1 MILAAVKIALCGI
14 VALIVLYLLAIMPRM
29 INRPDTSLFKKV
41 YFAHRGLHD
50 NDGDAPENSMA
61 AFQKAVEAG
70 LGMELDVQV
79 TKDGV
84 PVIFHDFKL
93 ERICGAAGKVVNHT
107 YEELQAYTLCHS
119 GERIPK
125 LSDLLDMVDGRV
137 PLIVEIKAETADVS
151 CCAVIDRLLR
161 AYHGAYCVESFNPMV
176 LWWFR
181 INRGEVVRGQLSSN
195 FRREGVYWNIL
206 YFAMTHLLFNFLTK
220 PDFIAYNHKFSE
232 EPGRRICRRL
242 YRHPAA
248 AWTIRSQQD
257 LEALKGEYDVFIF
270 DSFLPARANQL

>member
-1 MILAAVKIALCGI
+1 M
-14 VALIVLYLLAIMPRM
+14 
-29 INRPDTSLFKKV
+29 
-41 YFAHRGLHD
+41 
-50 NDGDAPENSMA
+50 
-61 AFQKAVEAG
+61 
-70 LGMELDVQV
+70 

-84 PVIFHDFKL
+84 PVVFHDFKL
-93 ERICGAAGKVVNHT
+93 ERICGAPGKIADST
-107 YEELQAYTLCHS
+107 YEELQAYTLCDS
-119 GERIPK
+119 KERIPRF
-125 LSDLLDMVDGRV
+125 SELLEMVDGQV
-137 PLIVEIKAETADVS
+137 PLIVEIKAETANVS
-151 CCAVIDRLLR
+151 CCGIIDSLLR
-161 AYHGAYCVESFNPMV
+161 AYRGPYCIESFNPMV

-181 INRGEVVRGQLSSN
+181 RNHGDVVRGQLSSN
-195 FRREGVYWNIL
+195 FRREGEYWNIL

-270 DSFLPARANQL
+270 DSFLPVKMGRL

>member
-1 MILAAVKIALCGI
+1 MVLAVIKVTLLCI
-14 VALIVLYLLAIMPRM
+14 VALTVLYLLAIMPRVF
-29 INRPDTSLFKKV
+29 NRPDTTLFKKV

-50 NDGDAPENSMA
+50 NASDAPENSMA
-61 AFQKAVEAG
+61 AFRKAVEAG

-93 ERICGAAGKVVNHT
+93 NRICKAEGKISGCT
-107 YEELQAYTLCHS
+107 YEELQDYRLCDS
-119 GERIPK
+119 KERIPK
-125 LSDLLDMVDGRV
+125 LSELLEMVDGKA
-137 PLIVEIKAETADVS
+137 PLIVEIKAETANVS
-151 CCAVIDRLLR
+151 CCAVIDRMLR
-161 AYHGAYCVESFNPMV
+161 AYRGAYCIESFNPFV

-181 INRGEVVRGQLSSN
+181 RNHRDVVRGQLSSN
-195 FRREGVYWNIL
+195 FRREGEYWNIL
-206 YFAMTHLLFNFLTK
+206 YFLMTHLLFNFLTK

-248 AWTIRSQQD
+248 AWTVRSQQD

-270 DSFLPARANQL
+270 DSFLPAKIKQL

>member
-1 MILAAVKIALCGI
+1 MILTVIKIILVCVAVLA
-14 VALIVLYLLAIMPRM
+14 VLYMLAIMPR
-29 INRPDTSLFKKV
+29 IFNRPDTTLFKKR

-50 NDGDAPENSMA
+50 DASDAPENSMA
-61 AFQKAVEAG
+61 AFRKAVEAG

-84 PVIFHDFKL
+84 PVVFHDFKL
-93 ERICGAAGKVVNHT
+93 ERICGAPGKIADST
-107 YEELQAYTLCHS
+107 YEELQAYTLCDS
-119 GERIPK
+119 KERIPRF
-125 LSDLLDMVDGRV
+125 SELLEMVDGQV
-137 PLIVEIKAETADVS
+137 PLIVEIKAETANVS
-151 CCAVIDRLLR
+151 CCGIIDSLLR
-161 AYHGAYCVESFNPMV
+161 AYRGPYCIESFNPMV

-181 INRGEVVRGQLSSN
+181 RNHGDVVRGQLSSN
-195 FRREGVYWNIL
+195 FRREGEYWNIL

-270 DSFLPARANQL
+270 DSFLPVKMGRL

>member
-1 MILAAVKIALCGI
+1 MILTVIKIILVCVAVLA
-14 VALIVLYLLAIMPRM
+14 VLYMLAIMPR
-29 INRPDTSLFKKV
+29 IFNRPDTTLFKKR

-50 NDGDAPENSMA
+50 NASDAPENSMA
-61 AFQKAVEAG
+61 AFRKAVEAG

-84 PVIFHDFKL
+84 PVVFHDFKL
-93 ERICGAAGKVVNHT
+93 ERICGAPGKIADST
-107 YEELQAYTLCHS
+107 YEELQAYTLCDS
-119 GERIPK
+119 KERIPRF
-125 LSDLLDMVDGRV
+125 SELLEMVDGQV
-137 PLIVEIKAETADVS
+137 PLIVEIKAETANVS
-151 CCAVIDRLLR
+151 CCGIIDSLLR
-161 AYHGAYCVESFNPMV
+161 AYRGPYCIESFNPMV

-181 INRGEVVRGQLSSN
+181 RNHGDVVRGQLSSN
-195 FRREGVYWNIL
+195 FRREGEYWNIL

-248 AWTIRSQQD
+248 AWTSRSQQD

-270 DSFLPARANQL
+270 DSFLPVKMGRL

>member
-1 MILAAVKIALCGI
+1 MILTVIKIILVCVAVLA
-14 VALIVLYLLAIMPRM
+14 VLYMLAIMPR
-29 INRPDTSLFKKV
+29 IFNRPDTTHFKKS

-50 NDGDAPENSMA
+50 NASDAPENSMA
-61 AFQKAVEAG
+61 AFRKAVEAG

-84 PVIFHDFKL
+84 PVVFHDFKL
-93 ERICGAAGKVVNHT
+93 ERICGAPGKIADST
-107 YEELQAYTLCHS
+107 YEELQAYTLCDS
-119 GERIPK
+119 KERIPRF
-125 LSDLLDMVDGRV
+125 SELLEMVDGQV
-137 PLIVEIKAETADVS
+137 PLIVEIKAETANVS
-151 CCAVIDRLLR
+151 CCGIIDSLLR
-161 AYHGAYCVESFNPMV
+161 AYRGPYCIESFNPMV

-181 INRGEVVRGQLSSN
+181 RNHGDVVRGQLSSN
-195 FRREGVYWNIL
+195 FRREGEYWNIL

-270 DSFLPARANQL
+270 DSFLPVKMGRL

>member
-1 MILAAVKIALCGI
+1 MILTVIKIILVCVAVLA
-14 VALIVLYLLAIMPRM
+14 VLYMLAIMPR
-29 INRPDTSLFKKV
+29 IFNRPDTTLFKKR

-50 NDGDAPENSMA
+50 NASDAPENSMA
-61 AFQKAVEAG
+61 AFRKAVEAG
-70 LGMELDVQV
+70 LGMELDVQL

-84 PVIFHDFKL
+84 PVVFHDFKL
-93 ERICGAAGKVVNHT
+93 ERICGAPGKIADST
-107 YEELQAYTLCHS
+107 YEELQAYTLCDS
-119 GERIPK
+119 KERIPRF
-125 LSDLLDMVDGRV
+125 SELLEMVDGQV
-137 PLIVEIKAETADVS
+137 PLIVEIKAETANVS
-151 CCAVIDRLLR
+151 CCGIIDSLLR
-161 AYHGAYCVESFNPMV
+161 AYRGPYCIESFNPMV

-181 INRGEVVRGQLSSN
+181 RNHGDVVRGQLSSN
-195 FRREGVYWNIL
+195 FRREGEYWNIL

-270 DSFLPARANQL
+270 DSFLPVKMGRL

>member
-1 MILAAVKIALCGI
+1 MILAVIKITLCCIAAL
-14 VALIVLYLLAIMPRM
+14 AVLYLLAIMPRM
-29 INRPDTSLFKKV
+29 VNRPDTTLFRNV

-50 NDGDAPENSMA
+50 NEGDAPENSMA
-61 AFQKAVEAG
+61 AFRKAAEAG

-84 PVIFHDFKL
+84 PVIFHDFQL
-93 ERICGAAGKVVNHT
+93 ERICGAEGKVADHT

-119 GERIPK
+119 KERIPR
-125 LSDLLDMVDGRV
+125 LSDLLAMVDGRV

-151 CCAVIDRLLR
+151 SCAVIDRVLR
-161 AYHGAYCVESFNPMV
+161 AYHGAYCIESFNPMV

-181 INRGEVVRGQLSSN
+181 RNRTDVVRGQLSSN
-195 FRREGVYWNIL
+195 FRREGEYWNIL

-248 AWTIRSQQD
+248 AWTIRSEKELQ
-257 LEALKGEYDVFIF
+257 AHKGEYDVFIF
-270 DSFLPARANQL
+270 DSFLPAGVKVL

>member
-1 MILAAVKIALCGI
+1 MILTVIKIILVCVAVLA
-14 VALIVLYLLAIMPRM
+14 VLYMLAIMPR
-29 INRPDTSLFKKV
+29 IFNRPDTTLFKKR

-50 NDGDAPENSMA
+50 NASDAPENSMA
-61 AFQKAVEAG
+61 AFRKAVEAG

-84 PVIFHDFKL
+84 PVVFHDFKL
-93 ERICGAAGKVVNHT
+93 ERICGAPGKIADST
-107 YEELQAYTLCHS
+107 YEELQAYTLCDS
-119 GERIPK
+119 KERIPRF
-125 LSDLLDMVDGRV
+125 SELLEMVDGQV
-137 PLIVEIKAETADVS
+137 PLIVEIKAETANVS
-151 CCAVIDRLLR
+151 CCGIIVSLLR
-161 AYHGAYCVESFNPMV
+161 AYRGPYCIESFNPMV

-181 INRGEVVRGQLSSN
+181 RNHGDVVRGQLSSN
-195 FRREGVYWNIL
+195 FRREGEYWNIL

-270 DSFLPARANQL
+270 DSFLPVKMGRL

>member
-1 MILAAVKIALCGI
+1 MILTVIKIILVCVAVLA
-14 VALIVLYLLAIMPRM
+14 VLSMLAIMPR
-29 INRPDTSLFKKV
+29 IFNRPDTTLFKKR

-50 NDGDAPENSMA
+50 NASDAPENSMA
-61 AFQKAVEAG
+61 AFRKAVEAG

-84 PVIFHDFKL
+84 PVVFHDFKL
-93 ERICGAAGKVVNHT
+93 ERICGAPGKIADST
-107 YEELQAYTLCHS
+107 YEELQAYTLCDS
-119 GERIPK
+119 KERIPRF
-125 LSDLLDMVDGRV
+125 SELLEMVDGQV
-137 PLIVEIKAETADVS
+137 PLIVEIKAETANVS
-151 CCAVIDRLLR
+151 CCGIIDSLLR
-161 AYHGAYCVESFNPMV
+161 AYRGPYCIESFNPMV

-181 INRGEVVRGQLSSN
+181 RNHGDVVRGQLSSN
-195 FRREGVYWNIL
+195 FRREGEYWNIL

-270 DSFLPARANQL
+270 DSFLPVKMGRL